1 MHIKSTNMIQKKS
14 KMKSIFWTLSAI
26 VVVRELLVAIYY
38 RSEADQR
45 KCSAFCPCFQV
56 GSRIFILYHWSK
68 ILRSKQTNQPTKK
81 ERANWTN
88 KQTDESKLTFLKVI
102 ASQLP
107 VQLRPSPLNPNKQV
121 HTKDPFVF
129 WQVAF
134 RWQSWVFFW
143 HSSISK
149 KMGKKR
155 KILQRKWFHES
166 DNTFIFNFYKMKKH

>member
-1 MHIKSTNMIQKKS
+1 MF
-14 KMKSIFWTLSAI
+14 SILS
-26 VVVRELLVAIYY
+26 
-38 RSEADQR
+38 
-45 KCSAFCPCFQV
+45 FCFQV

-68 ILRSKQTNQPTKK
+68 ILRQGWLLYQNKQISRLRRNVQIKQTN
-81 ERANWTN
+81 RR
-88 KQTDESKLTFLKVI
+88 KQTNIFNVI
-102 ASQLP
+102 ARQLP

-155 KILQRKWFHES
+155 KILQPKWFHES
-166 DNTFIFNFYKMKKH
+166 DNTFIFNFYKMKKLAIIVTNELFI

>member
-1 MHIKSTNMIQKKS
+1 MF
-14 KMKSIFWTLSAI
+14 SILSCC
-26 VVVRELLVAIYY
+26 L
-38 RSEADQR
+38 
-45 KCSAFCPCFQV
+45 QV

-88 KQTDESKLTFLKVI
+88 KQTDKSKLTFLKVI

-155 KILQRKWFHES
+155 KILQRKWFHEL
-166 DNTFIFNFYKMKKH
+166 DNTFIFNFYKMKKHYVSYHCDKWIVNLN

>member
-1 MHIKSTNMIQKKS
+1 MLVVMFYQRESWSTIMFRI
-14 KMKSIFWTLSAI
+14 LS
-26 VVVRELLVAIYY
+26 
-38 RSEADQR
+38 
-45 KCSAFCPCFQV
+45 FCFQV
-56 GSRIFILYHWSK
+56 GLRIFIFFHWSK
-68 ILRSKQTNQPTKK
+68 VLGRGNCFIK
-81 ERANWTN
+81 TN
-88 KQTDESKLTFLKVI
+88 KQTNRVGRNVQIKEKKTKQTNTPEITFLKVI
-102 ASQLP
+102 TRQLP
-107 VQLRPSPLNPNKQV
+107 VQFRPSPLNPNKQV

>member
-1 MHIKSTNMIQKKS
+1 MFSILSLLLSGIKDFHFVPLVKNIKARVT
-14 KMKSIFWTLSAI
+14 TL
-26 VVVRELLVAIYY
+26 
-38 RSEADQR
+38 
-45 KCSAFCPCFQV
+45 
-56 GSRIFILYHWSK
+56 
-68 ILRSKQTNQPTKK
+68 SKQTNQPTKK

-88 KQTDESKLTFLKVI
+88 KQTDESKLTFLNVI

-166 DNTFIFNFYKMKKH
+166 DNTFIFNFYKMKKHYVSYHCDKWIVNLN